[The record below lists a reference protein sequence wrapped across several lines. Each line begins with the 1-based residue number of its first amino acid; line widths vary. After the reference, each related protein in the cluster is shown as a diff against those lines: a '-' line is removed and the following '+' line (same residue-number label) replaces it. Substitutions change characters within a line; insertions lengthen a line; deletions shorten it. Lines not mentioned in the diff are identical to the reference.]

1 MTSVYFSS
9 LSRIPPT
16 ALMSSELPEPTL
28 VSSQPSELADLEPAP
43 PTPSPDQSLAEMRE
57 DIRAL
62 SLLIKEQQYKLEK
75 VNERILSVLLMF
87 EHKIIIGKATWEDLV
102 LKLTTR
108 QTQAEKDDSHT

>member
-1 MTSVYFSS
+1 
-9 LSRIPPT
+9 
-16 ALMSSELPEPTL
+16 MSSELPEPTPETEQQSEPTPTPL
-28 VSSQPSELADLEPAP
+28 TEQPTPLELT
-43 PTPSPDQSLAEMRE
+43 TPSPDHSLAEMRE